1 LFGELAALVAAL
13 IWAIG
18 GTMLKPLSGRFHP
31 LVLNQIRCLAAAS
44 LFAVFLAATGGFT
57 LLGQVPLR
65 SVIAGIAG
73 TFIGIGIGESLFIL
87 SLRYMDISRAYPIS
101 SCAYP
106 LITVVI
112 AFFALNE
119 RLSGMALIGVFLVL
133 AGIYFV
139 AFPSGPLLVRLSVDS
154 SKERRGLFLLL
165 LTIIAWGVS
174 VIGIKLGTE
183 GLEMPLANF
192 IRFSGTAVMLIPLTF
207 VPWLRFRQNNSGWRN
222 LGLAGFNGLLS
233 FGIGA
238 IFFLLAL
245 RETGAAMTS
254 VLSSTSPLFLV
265 PLAVLF
271 LKEKVT
277 PKLVL
282 GVIMSV
288 LGICLVFIF

>member
-1 LFGELAALVAAL
+1 LSGELAALVTAIL
-13 IWAIG
+13 WAIA

-31 LVLNQIRCLAAAS
+31 LVLNQIRCLAATS
-44 LFAVFLAATGGFT
+44 LFAILLIANGGFM
-57 LLGQVPLR
+57 LLSLVPLR
-65 SVIAGIAG
+65 SAILAIAG

-87 SLRYMDISRAYPIS
+87 SLRYIDISRAYPIS

-106 LITVVI
+106 LITAII

-119 RLSGMALIGVFLVL
+119 QLSGIALIGVFLVL

-139 AFPSGPLLVRLSVDS
+139 AFPSGPLLARISMHS
-154 SKERRGLFLLL
+154 PKERRGLFLLL

-174 VIGIKLGTE
+174 VVLIKLGTE

-192 IRFSGTAVMLIPLTF
+192 IRFGGTVVLLIPLTV

-222 LGLAGFNGLLS
+222 LGMAGLSGFIS
-233 FGIGA
+233 FGIGGV
-238 IFFLLAL
+238 FFLLAL
-245 RETGAAMTS
+245 KETGAAMTS

-265 PLAVLF
+265 ALAVLF

-288 LGICLVFIF
+288 LGISLVFIF

>member
-1 LFGELAALVAAL
+1 MFGELAALATAL

-18 GTMLKPLSGRFHP
+18 STMLKPLSGRFHP

-44 LFAVFLAATGGFT
+44 LFAVFLAATGGFS
-57 LLGQVPLR
+57 LPGQLPLR
-65 SVIAGIAG
+65 SVITIIAG
-73 TFIGIGIGESLFIL
+73 TFVGVGIGESLFVL
-87 SLRYMDISRAYPIS
+87 SLRHMDISRAYPIS

-106 LITVVI
+106 LITVAI
-112 AFFALNE
+112 AFFTLKE
-119 RLSGMALIGVFLVL
+119 RLSAMTLVGIFLVL

-139 AFPSGPLLVRLSVDS
+139 AFPSGPLLVRLSVHS

-174 VIGIKLGTE
+174 VVGIKLGAQ
-183 GLEMPLANF
+183 GLDMPLANF
-192 IRFSGTAVMLIPLTF
+192 IRFSGTAVLLIPLT
-207 VPWLRFRQNNSGWRN
+207 VIPWLRFRQNNSGWRN
-222 LGLAGFNGLLS
+222 LGLAGFNGFLS

-245 RETGAAMTS
+245 RETGAGMTS

-265 PLAVLF
+265 PMAVLF

-277 PKLVL
+277 PKLVV

-288 LGICLVFIF
+288 MGVCLVFVF